1 MDTLTIASLIMVGV
15 STACAYLSFR
25 TTKQILDTYE
35 KWTAKKEKEWAHLRS
50 RIDIAVRNNQ
60 PRKRKFY
67 QTNNETQENY
77 YE

>member
-1 MDTLTIASLIMVGV
+1 MNTTTIISLIAAGAC
-15 STACAYLSFR
+15 TACTFFCLR
-25 TTKQILDTYE
+25 TTKQLLDTYE
-35 KWTAKKEKEWAHLRS
+35 KWTTKKEKEWAHLRS